1 VFWFDADVLLTN
13 NDWLPASVERLQS
26 ASVVQ
31 PFEYCIHLNRN
42 QTQPDFDV
50 DAHRAT
56 VNDPAR
62 RHPQMWRSFSATHV
76 QLKLSGDLNYD
87 RHGHVGFAWGAR
99 REVLDRVPLYDKA
112 LIGGSDHILAHAA
125 AGQIPHPCIA
135 QTFTEVAD
143 EVWQWSH
150 DFYRAVGGAPDRIG
164 FVPGDLYH
172 IWHGEVADRQ
182 YLHRIRDFMPQAKKI
197 WKKDRNG
204 LWKSNNPYIRGYYR
218 QREATQIH
226 DDGFHLFAAGF
237 QRDMGYD
244 IRDVHRRFGRPAFE
258 RQFEEAAGADGFVG
272 MGGDWGE
279 DRQDQG
285 GAGSGNVPAGDV
297 PQPSA
302 DDGTAQT
309 SEDQAGAGEAEPS
322 AGEISDNF
330 S

>member
-1 VFWFDADVLLTN
+1 
-13 NDWLPASVERLQS
+13 
-26 ASVVQ
+26 
-31 PFEYCIHLNRN
+31 
-42 QTQPDFDV
+42 
-50 DAHRAT
+50 
-56 VNDPAR
+56 
-62 RHPQMWRSFSATHV
+62 V